1 MEILKNMSLPVVIVC
16 ELIIMGLAL
25 IGIYC
30 NCFKFSSLL
39 LKGLLGFNC
48 FYISLIILIGLVP

>member
-1 MEILKNMSLPVVIVC
+1 MSIPVVITC
-16 ELIIMGLAL
+16 ELIILGLAL

-48 FYISLIILIGLVP
+48 FYISLIVLIGLIP